1 MMKIKIGTRKSK
13 LAMAQTNMVIKAL
26 KTNFPEIQT
35 EIIPIVT
42 TGDKILDK
50 PLIQIGGKGVFVSE
64 IEQAL
69 ISGKIDI
76 AVHSA
81 KDLPIYLENG
91 LEISGV
97 LKRGDYCDVLVML
110 SGREIT
116 NTSDFVVGTGSVRRI
131 KNMHSLYSKVQFK
144 DIRGNIDTRLK
155 KLQNGDYDAVI
166 LAAAGLKRLGL
177 FENPEYNIK
186 AFDYNDFLPPACQ
199 GIISVESRKNDF
211 VTPFINAIN
220 DKETFLSFETE
231 QSVLRLLN
239 ADCTMPI
246 GAYSYIENGKIS
258 LTVSKDS
265 IRKVSG
271 ISDIENRFELAK
283 ELISKL

>member
-35 EIIPIVT
+35 EIVPIVT

-97 LKRGDYCDVLVML
+97 LKRGDYRDVLVML

>member
-35 EIIPIVT
+35 EIVPIVT

-97 LKRGDYCDVLVML
+97 LKRGDYRDVLVML

-199 GIISVESRKNDF
+199 GIIAVESRKNDF

>member
-1 MMKIKIGTRKSK
+1 MKIKIGTRKSK
-13 LAMAQTNMVIKAL
+13 LAMAQTNMVIQAL
-26 KTNFPEIQT
+26 KNNFPEIQT
-35 EIIPIVT
+35 EIVPIVT

-50 PLIQIGGKGVFVSE
+50 PLAKIGGKGVFVSE
-64 IEQAL
+64 IERAL

-81 KDLPIYLENG
+81 KDLPVYPEKN

-97 LKRGDYCDVLVML
+97 LKRGDYRDVLVML

-116 NTSDFVVGTGSVRRI
+116 NTSDFIVGTGSVRRI
-131 KNMHSLYSKVQFK
+131 QNMHSLYSEVQFR

-186 AFDYNDFLPPACQ
+186 AFDYNEFLPSACQ
-199 GIISVESRKNDF
+199 GIIAIESRKNDF

-239 ADCTMPI
+239 ADCTMPTA
-246 GAYSYIENGKIS
+246 AYSYIENGKIS

-265 IRKVSG
+265 VRKVSG
-271 ISDIENRFELAK
+271 ISDVENRFELAK